1 MTELE
6 VYKNQTIDNLILP
19 DYLSIGY
26 FTFLDDRLREPT
38 SSNDR
43 LKISI
48 NYFKLLS
55 QELSIPFRKLS
66 FFLKDEIAGGI
77 NDINGNGHIH
87 FLLSFFGLEKLITE
101 YNFHN
106 EITDYFRITNTI
118 IKKLKMISRAKGI
131 SKVSRYN
138 YLKHGRSGINYTA
151 KVSKRK
157 WNEKKNCFNDDI
169 IFSGIDYYSRGLEKE
184 IDYRKQNNIFSTN
197 LIELNNLAFE
207 F

>member
-1 MTELE
+1 MNELE

-55 QELSIPFRKLS
+55 QELSIPFRRLS

-77 NDINGNGHIH
+77 NDINGNGHVH
-87 FLLSFFGLEKLITE
+87 FLLSFL
-101 YNFHN
+101 
-106 EITDYFRITNTI
+106 
-118 IKKLKMISRAKGI
+118 
-131 SKVSRYN
+131 V
-138 YLKHGRSGINYTA
+138 
-151 KVSKRK
+151 
-157 WNEKKNCFNDDI
+157 
-169 IFSGIDYYSRGLEKE
+169 
-184 IDYRKQNNIFSTN
+184 
-197 LIELNNLAFE
+197 
-207 F
+207 